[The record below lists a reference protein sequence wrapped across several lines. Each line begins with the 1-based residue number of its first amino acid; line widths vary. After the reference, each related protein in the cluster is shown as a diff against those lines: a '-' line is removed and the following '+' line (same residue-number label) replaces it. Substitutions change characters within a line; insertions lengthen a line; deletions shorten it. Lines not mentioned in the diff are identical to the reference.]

1 MTVFFLLIMKFGIL
15 LSGGKDS
22 VYSAYL
28 ASKEHELVCAI
39 TIVSENKDSYMFHTP
54 NIDKVSLQC
63 ESMNIPLFIA
73 KTKGVKEEEL
83 VDLKKAIN
91 DAKEKFGLDA
101 IVTGAVG
108 SKYQA
113 DRIQAICDQLGLK
126 CINPIWQ
133 IDQVQLL
140 RDLLANDFHVIVGA
154 IAAYGLDKSWIGKEI
169 NDEMILKL
177 IKLQKEI
184 GLNPAFEG
192 GEIESFVIDCP
203 LFSKKIEIVDFSI
216 ELEDEITGRMIIKD
230 AKLVEK

>member
-1 MTVFFLLIMKFGIL
+1 MNVVFHVNMRFGIL

-39 TIVSENKDSYMFHTP
+39 TIVSENSASYMFHTP
-54 NIDKVSLQC
+54 NIDKVGLQC

-83 VDLKKAIN
+83 VDLKKAIS
-91 DAKEKFGLDA
+91 DAKEKFNLDA

-113 DRIQAICDQLGLK
+113 DRIQAICDQLGLE

-133 IDQVQLL
+133 INQVQLL
-140 RDLLANDFHVIVGA
+140 KDLVANNFHVIVGA

-169 NDEMILKL
+169 DEEMISKLK
-177 IKLQKEI
+177 KLQETI

-203 LFSKKIEIVDFSI
+203 LFSKKISIVDYSI
-216 ELEDEITGRMIIKD
+216 EMEDEITGRMIIND